1 MLKFQVSEDQQWMIL
16 VESLDEVEKKQI
28 DISLTK
34 KIHNFY
40 FHPLVKK
47 KIWDGSIC
55 FIEKKGGF
63 WKVPIGL
70 WRELLQIG
78 EEYKI
83 EIEINGLENIILKDP
98 TLEEFTEWVDEFF
111 KDGIGGDISKK
122 PRDYQI
128 ETAWKLIKYRY
139 SVSEVATS
147 SGKTLIAFMIFSY
160 LKSKGLIKKFLMI
173 VPSTNLVF
181 QGSEDFEDYGLDRI
195 GTKIQQ
201 IGGGSKLREGCDLII
216 GTFQSLVK
224 QDEEFFADVDAV
236 FVDEAHHTN
245 SMSIKKIVAHCM
257 HSRWRFGLTGTLTK
271 RGTADYLT
279 IQQFL
284 GPLVVEIPPSFLF
297 DNNYATPVSIKV
309 VVMDWL
315 EPEYKEKLAELK
327 TNNSKGG
334 DNKIEGNEF
343 YNIERKLVI
352 ESKKRLNYVVDF
364 INKTS
369 KNSLVLF
376 QSVKD
381 EYGKQI
387 WNALREKSSDREVF
401 YVDGDTDESLREEYK
416 TRMSTG
422 TNKILIATYGT
433 FATGISINNLHN
445 IFLVESY
452 KSEVLIK
459 QSLGRG
465 MRKMDGKEKV
475 NVIDF
480 VDDFS
485 TKCYQNYLIK
495 HSEVRIQIYRK
506 ECFDYKIF
514 NVKL

>member
-16 VESLDEVEKKQI
+16 LEALDEVEKKQI
-28 DISLTK
+28 EISLTK

-47 KIWDGSIC
+47 KLWDGNIC
-55 FIEKKGGF
+55 FVDRKGGY

-70 WRELLQIG
+70 WREVMQIG
-78 EEYKI
+78 EDYNIK
-83 EIEINGLENIILKDP
+83 IEINGLDLIINQNL
-98 TLEEFTEWVDEFF
+98 TLEEYTNWVNEFF
-111 KDGIGGDISKK
+111 ADSKIE

-128 ETAWKLIKYRY
+128 ETAWKIIKYRY

-147 SGKTLIAFMIFSY
+147 SGKTLISFMIFAY
-160 LKSKGLIKKFLMI
+160 LKSKGLIRKFMMV

-181 QGSEDFEDYGLDRI
+181 QGSDDFEDYGLAKL
-195 GTKIQQ
+195 GVKIQQ
-201 IGGGSKLREGCDLII
+201 IGGGSKIREGCDLII

-224 QDEEFFADVDAV
+224 QDDEFFSEIDAV

-245 SMSIKKIVAHCM
+245 SNSIKKIVSHCM
-257 HSRWRFGLTGTLTK
+257 HSKWRFGLTGTLTK

-309 VVMDWL
+309 VIMDWL
-315 EPEYKEKLAELK
+315 EKEYKEKLADLK
-327 TNNSKGG
+327 LNN
-334 DNKIEGNEF
+334 NNLEGNEI

-364 INKTS
+364 ISKTS

-387 WNALREKSSDREVF
+387 WNLIREKNNDKEVF
-401 YVDGDTDESLREEYK
+401 YVDGDTDEGLREEYK
-416 TRMSTG
+416 SRMG
-422 TNKILIATYGT
+422 GGNNKILVATYGT
-433 FATGISINNLHN
+433 FSTGISINNLHN

-465 MRKMDGKEKV
+465 MRKMEGKEKV

-480 VDDFS
+480 VDDF
-485 TKCYQNYLIK
+485 TTPKYQNYLVK
-495 HSEVRIQIYRK
+495 HGNARMEIYKK
-506 ECFDYKIF
+506 EGFEYRIF
-514 NVKL
+514 NIKL

>member
-1 MLKFQVSEDQQWMIL
+1 MLRFQVSEDQQWMVLI
-16 VESLDEVEKKQI
+16 ESPDEIEKKQI
-28 DISLTK
+28 EISLTK

-47 KIWDGSIC
+47 KIWDGSVC
-55 FIEKKGGF
+55 FVDKKGPF
-63 WKVPIGL
+63 MRVPIGL
-70 WRELLQIG
+70 WRELMQIG
-78 EEYKI
+78 EDYKIKI
-83 EIEINGLENIILKDP
+83 EIEGLDDLILKDL
-98 TLEEFTEWVDEFF
+98 TLEDFTLWVNEFF
-111 KDGIGGDISKK
+111 SDSKME

-128 ETAWKLIKYRY
+128 DTAWKLIKYRY

-147 SGKTLIAFMIFSY
+147 SGKTLISFMIFAY
-160 LKSKGLIKKFLMI
+160 LKSKGLIRKFMM
-173 VPSTNLVF
+173 VAPNNNLVI
-181 QGSEDFEDYGLDRI
+181 QGTEDFDDYGLEKL
-195 GTKIQQ
+195 GVKIQQ
-201 IGGGSKLREGCDLII
+201 IGGGNKLRQGCDLII

-224 QDEEFFADVDAV
+224 QDPEFFEEVDAV

-245 SMSIKKIVAHCM
+245 SMSIKKIMSNCM
-257 HSRWRFGLTGTLTK
+257 HSRWRYGLTGTLTK

-284 GPLVVEIPPSFLF
+284 GPLMVEIPPSFLF
-297 DNNYATPVSIKV
+297 DNNYATPVSIKI
-309 VVMDWL
+309 VMLDWL
-315 EPEYKEKLAELK
+315 DQEYKDKLAELK
-327 TNNSKGG
+327 TNHN
-334 DNKIEGNEF
+334 NLEGNDV

-364 INKTS
+364 ITKTS

-387 WNALREKSSDREVF
+387 WNLIREKTSDKEVF

-416 TRMSTG
+416 GRMAAG
-422 TNKILIATYGT
+422 GNKILIATYGT
-433 FATGISINNLHN
+433 FATGISINNIHN

-465 MRKMDGKEKV
+465 MRKMEGKEKV

-485 TKCYQNYLIK
+485 SSKYQNYLVK
-495 HSEVRIQIYRK
+495 HGEVRLQIYKK
-506 ECFDYKIF
+506 EGFEYKIF
-514 NVKL
+514 KVKL

>member
-1 MLKFQVSEDQQWMIL
+1 MIKFQVSDDEQWMVLI
-16 VESLDEVEKKQI
+16 EALDEIEKRQI
-28 DISLTK
+28 EISLTK

-47 KIWDGSIC
+47 KIWDGNIC
-55 FIEKKGGF
+55 FIDKKGGY
-63 WKVPIGL
+63 WRIPIGL

-78 EEYKI
+78 EEYDIKI
-83 EIEINGLENIILKDP
+83 EISGLDRIIINDI
-98 TLEEFTEWVDEFF
+98 TLEDYTAWVNEFF
-111 KDGIGGDISKK
+111 EGSGIE

-128 ETAWKLIKYRY
+128 EAAWKIIRFRY
-139 SVSEVATS
+139 SVSEIATS
-147 SGKTLIAFMIFSY
+147 SGKTLMAFMIFSY
-160 LKSKGLIKKFLMI
+160 LKQKGMIRKFLMI

-181 QGSEDFEDYGLDRI
+181 QGSDDFEDYGISKL
-195 GTKIQQ
+195 GVKIQQ
-201 IGGGSKLREGCDLII
+201 IGGGSKIREGCEILI

-224 QDEEFFADVDAV
+224 QDAEFFEEFDAV

-245 SMSIKKIVAHCM
+245 SMSIKKIVANCM
-257 HSRWRFGLTGTLTK
+257 HSKWRFGLTGTLTK

-297 DNNYATPVSIKV
+297 DNNYATPVSIKIV
-309 VVMDWL
+309 RLDWL
-315 EPEYKEKLAELK
+315 DQEYKDKLSDLK
-327 TNNSKGG
+327 LH
-334 DNKIEGNEF
+334 DNDLEGNEL
-343 YNIERKLVI
+343 YNLERKLVV
-352 ESKKRLNYVVDF
+352 ESRTRLNYVVDF
-364 INKTS
+364 ISKTS

-387 WNALREKSSDREVF
+387 WNLIREKNNDKEAF
-401 YVDGDTDESLREEYK
+401 YVDGETSESLREEYK
-416 TRMSTG
+416 SRMASG
-422 TNKILIATYGT
+422 ANKILVATYGT

-465 MRKMDGKEKV
+465 MRKMEGKEKV
-475 NVIDF
+475 NIIDF

-485 TKCYQNYLIK
+485 TPRYQNYLLK
-495 HSEVRIQIYRK
+495 HGDARIEIYKK
-506 ECFDYKIF
+506 EGFEYKIYK
-514 NVKL
+514 VKL

>member
-1 MLKFQVSEDQQWMIL
+1 
-16 VESLDEVEKKQI
+16 
-28 DISLTK
+28 
-34 KIHNFY
+34 
-40 FHPLVKK
+40 
-47 KIWDGSIC
+47 
-55 FIEKKGGF
+55 
-63 WKVPIGL
+63 
-70 WRELLQIG
+70 
-78 EEYKI
+78 
-83 EIEINGLENIILKDP
+83 
-98 TLEEFTEWVDEFF
+98 
-111 KDGIGGDISKK
+111 
-122 PRDYQI
+122 
-128 ETAWKLIKYRY
+128 
-139 SVSEVATS
+139 
-147 SGKTLIAFMIFSY
+147 
-160 LKSKGLIKKFLMI
+160 
-173 VPSTNLVF
+173 
-181 QGSEDFEDYGLDRI
+181 
-195 GTKIQQ
+195 
-201 IGGGSKLREGCDLII
+201 
-216 GTFQSLVK
+216 
-224 QDEEFFADVDAV
+224 
-236 FVDEAHHTN
+236 
-245 SMSIKKIVAHCM
+245 
-257 HSRWRFGLTGTLTK
+257 
-271 RGTADYLT
+271 
-279 IQQFL
+279 
-284 GPLVVEIPPSFLF
+284 
-297 DNNYATPVSIKV
+297 
-309 VVMDWL
+309 
-315 EPEYKEKLAELK
+315 
-327 TNNSKGG
+327 
-334 DNKIEGNEF
+334 
-343 YNIERKLVI
+343 
-352 ESKKRLNYVVDF
+352 VDF

-485 TKCYQNYLIK
+485 TKGYQNYLIK

>member
-1 MLKFQVSEDQQWMIL
+1 MLKFIVSDDHQWL
-16 VESLDEVEKKQI
+16 VLTQSPDEVEKKQI
-28 DISLTK
+28 EISMTK
-34 KIHNFY
+34 KIHNHF

-47 KIWDGSIC
+47 KIWDGNVC
-55 FIEKKGGF
+55 FIEKKGPF
-63 WKVPIGL
+63 WRVPIGL
-70 WRELLQIG
+70 WRELMQIG

-83 EIEINGLENIILKDP
+83 EIEIDGLANIINQKL
-98 TLEEFTEWVDEFF
+98 TLEEFTEWSNEFF
-111 KDGIGGDISKK
+111 DDADKK

-128 ETAWKLIKYRY
+128 ETAWKIIKYRY

-147 SGKTLIAFMIFSY
+147 SGKTLISFMIFAY
-160 LKSKGLIKKFLMI
+160 LKSQGLIRKYMMI
-173 VPSTNLVF
+173 APNTNLVI
-181 QGSEDFEDYGLDRI
+181 QASEDFDDYGLQKL
-195 GTKIQQ
+195 GVKIQQ
-201 IGGGSKLREGCDLII
+201 IGAGNKLRPGCDLII

-224 QDEEFFADVDAV
+224 QEAEFFEEVDAV

-245 SMSIKKIVAHCM
+245 SMSIKKIVAKCM
-257 HSRWRFGLTGTLTK
+257 HSQWRYGLTGTLTK

-297 DNNYATPVSIKV
+297 ENNYATPISIKV
-309 VVMDWL
+309 VILDWL
-315 EPEYKEKLAELK
+315 EQEYKDKLSELK
-327 TNNSKGG
+327 LNHGN
-334 DNKIEGNEF
+334 IEGTEI
-343 YNIERKLVI
+343 YNVERRMVV
-352 ESKKRLNYVVDF
+352 ESKKRINYIVDF
-364 INKTS
+364 ISKIS

-381 EYGKQI
+381 EYVKKI
-387 WNALREKSSDREVF
+387 FNLIRDKNNDKEVF
-401 YVDGDTDESLREEYK
+401 YVDGDTDENLREEYK
-416 TRMSTG
+416 SRMSFG
-422 TNKILIATYGT
+422 ENRILIATYGT

-465 MRKMDGKEKV
+465 MRKMEGKEKV

-485 TKCYQNYLIK
+485 SPKYQNYLMK
-495 HSEVRIQIYRK
+495 HSLVRIEIYKR
-506 ECFDYKIF
+506 EGFSYKVF
-514 NVKL
+514 KVKL

>member
-16 VESLDEVEKKQI
+16 LESLDEVEKKQI
-28 DISLTK
+28 EISLTK

-47 KIWDGSIC
+47 KLWDGNIC
-55 FIEKKGGF
+55 FVEKRGGY

-70 WRELLQIG
+70 WREVMQIG
-78 EEYKI
+78 EDYNIK
-83 EIEINGLENIILKDP
+83 IEINGLDNIINPNL
-98 TLEEFTEWVDEFF
+98 TLEEYTEWVNDFF
-111 KDGIGGDISKK
+111 ADSDIE

-128 ETAWKLIKYRY
+128 ETAWKIIKYRY
-139 SVSEVATS
+139 SISEVATS
-147 SGKTLIAFMIFSY
+147 SGKTLISFMIFAY
-160 LKSKGLIKKFLMI
+160 LKSKGLVRKFMMV

-181 QGSEDFEDYGLDRI
+181 QGSDDFDDYGLAKL
-195 GTKIQQ
+195 GVKIQQ
-201 IGGGSKLREGCDLII
+201 IGGGNKLREGCDLII

-224 QDEEFFADVDAV
+224 QDKEFFEEIDAV

-245 SMSIKKIVAHCM
+245 SNSIKKIVSHCM
-257 HSRWRFGLTGTLTK
+257 HSKWRFGLTGTLTK

-297 DNNYATPVSIKV
+297 ANNYATPVSIKV
-309 VVMDWL
+309 VIMDWL
-315 EPEYKEKLAELK
+315 EKEYKEKLADLK
-327 TNNSKGG
+327 LNN
-334 DNKIEGNEF
+334 NNLEGNEV

-364 INKTS
+364 ISKTS

-387 WNALREKSSDREVF
+387 WNLIREKNNDKEVF
-401 YVDGDTDESLREEYK
+401 YVDGETDEGLREEYK
-416 TRMSTG
+416 SRMG
-422 TNKILIATYGT
+422 GGNNKILVATYGT
-433 FATGISINNLHN
+433 FSTGISINNLHN

-465 MRKMDGKEKV
+465 MRKMEGKEKV

-485 TKCYQNYLIK
+485 TPKYQNYLVKHGNARIEIYKKEGFEYRVFNIK
-495 HSEVRIQIYRK
+495 
-506 ECFDYKIF
+506 
-514 NVKL
+514 L

>member
-1 MLKFQVSEDQQWMIL
+1 VLTEA
-16 VESLDEVEKKQI
+16 LDEVERKQI
-28 DISLTK
+28 EISLTK

-47 KIWDGSIC
+47 KLWDGNIC
-55 FIEKKGGF
+55 FIEKKGGA
-63 WKVPIGL
+63 WKIPIGL
-70 WRELLQIG
+70 WREVLQIG
-78 EEYKI
+78 EDYAI
-83 EIEINGLENIILKDP
+83 EIEIGGLDKIVNNDL
-98 TLEEFTEWVDEFF
+98 TLEEYTEWVNEFF
-111 KDGIGGDISKK
+111 AGGIGGDPEKM

-139 SVSEVATS
+139 SISEVATS
-147 SGKTLIAFMIFSY
+147 SGKTLISFMIFAY
-160 LKSKGLIKKFLMI
+160 LKQKGLIRKFLMI

-181 QGSEDFEDYGLDRI
+181 QGSEDFEDYGLHKL
-195 GTKIQQ
+195 GSKIQQ
-201 IGGGSKLREGCDLII
+201 IGGGSKLREGCDVII

-224 QDEEFFADVDAV
+224 QDQEFFEEADLV

-245 SMSIKKIVAHCM
+245 SMSIKKIVAQCM

-284 GPLVVEIPPSFLF
+284 GPLIVEISPSFLF
-297 DNNYATPVSIKV
+297 DNNYATPVSIKI

-315 EPEYKEKLAELK
+315 EKEFKDKLADLK
-327 TNNSKGG
+327 LNN
-334 DNKIEGNEF
+334 NNLEGNEV
-343 YNIERKLVI
+343 YNLERKLVV

-364 INKTS
+364 MSKTS

-387 WNALREKSSDREVF
+387 WNLLREKNNEKEVF
-401 YVDGDTDESLREEYK
+401 YVDGDTSEGLREEYK
-416 TRMSTG
+416 SRMASG
-422 TNKILIATYGT
+422 NNKILIATYGT
-433 FATGISINNLHN
+433 FSTGISINNLHN

-465 MRKMDGKEKV
+465 MRQMEGKEKV
-475 NVIDF
+475 NIIDF

-485 TKCYQNYLIK
+485 SPKYQNYLMK
-495 HSEVRIQIYRK
+495 HSEARIQIYK
-506 ECFDYKIF
+506 NESFEYKIYK
-514 NVKL
+514 VKL

>member
-1 MLKFQVSEDQQWMIL
+1 MLKFKVSEDQQWMIL
-16 VESLDEVEKKQI
+16 IESPDEIEKKQI
-28 DISLTK
+28 EISLTK

-40 FHPLVKK
+40 FHPLVKRK
-47 KIWDGSIC
+47 LWDGNIC
-55 FIEKKGGF
+55 FVEKKGAF

-70 WRELLQIG
+70 WRELMQIG
-78 EEYKI
+78 DDYNIKI
-83 EIEINGLENIILKDP
+83 EIEGLDRIIIKDLS
-98 TLEEFTEWVDEFF
+98 LEEFTEWVNDFF
-111 KDGIGGDISKK
+111 KDSEIK

-128 ETAWKLIKYRY
+128 ETSWKLIKYRY
-139 SVSEVATS
+139 SVSEIATS
-147 SGKTLIAFMIFSY
+147 SGKTLISFMIFAY
-160 LKSKGLIKKFLMI
+160 LKSKGLIRKFMMI
-173 VPSTNLVF
+173 APNTNLVI
-181 QGSEDFEDYGLDRI
+181 QGSEDFDDYGLDKL
-195 GTKIQQ
+195 GVKIQQ
-201 IGGGSKLREGCDLII
+201 IGGGSKLRPGCDLII

-224 QDEEFFADVDAV
+224 QEEDFFSDVDAV

-245 SMSIKKIVAHCM
+245 SMSIKKIVAKCM
-257 HSRWRFGLTGTLTK
+257 HSKWRYGLTGTLTK

-297 DNNYATPVSIKV
+297 NNNYATPVSIKI

-315 EPEYKEKLAELK
+315 EEEYKEKLSDLK
-327 TNNSKGG
+327 IDNSNN
-334 DNKIEGNEF
+334 IEGNDL
-343 YNIERKLVI
+343 YNIERKLVV
-352 ESKKRLNYVVDF
+352 ESKKRLNYIVDF
-364 INKTS
+364 ISRTS

-387 WNALREKSSDREVF
+387 WNLIREKTSDKEVF
-401 YVDGDTDESLREEYK
+401 YVDGDTDENLREEYK
-416 TRMSTG
+416 SRMTIGS
-422 TNKILIATYGT
+422 NKILVATYGT
-433 FATGISINNLHN
+433 FATGISINNIHN

-465 MRKMDGKEKV
+465 MRKMEGKEVV

-485 TKCYQNYLIK
+485 TPRYQNYLIK
-495 HSEVRIQIYRK
+495 HSEARLQIYKK
-506 ECFDYKIF
+506 EGFSYKIF
-514 NVKL
+514 KVKF

>member
-1 MLKFQVSEDQQWMIL
+1 VLTEA
-16 VESLDEVEKKQI
+16 LDEVERKQI
-28 DISLTK
+28 EISLTK

-47 KIWDGSIC
+47 KLWDGNIC
-55 FIEKKGGF
+55 FIEKKGGA

-70 WRELLQIG
+70 WREVLQIG
-78 EEYKI
+78 EDYAI
-83 EIEINGLENIILKDP
+83 EIEINGLDKIVNNDL
-98 TLEEFTEWVDEFF
+98 TLEEYTEWVNEFF
-111 KDGIGGDISKK
+111 AGGIGGDPEKM

-139 SVSEVATS
+139 SISEVATS
-147 SGKTLIAFMIFSY
+147 SGKTLISFMIFAY
-160 LKSKGLIKKFLMI
+160 LKQKGLIRKFLMI

-181 QGSEDFEDYGLDRI
+181 QGSEDFEDYGLHKL
-195 GTKIQQ
+195 GSKIQQ
-201 IGGGSKLREGCDLII
+201 IGGGSKLREGCDVII

-224 QDEEFFADVDAV
+224 QDQEFFEEADLV

-245 SMSIKKIVAHCM
+245 SMSIKKIVAQCM

-284 GPLVVEIPPSFLF
+284 GPLIVEISPSFLF
-297 DNNYATPVSIKV
+297 DNNYATPVSIKI

-315 EPEYKEKLAELK
+315 EKEFKDKLADLK
-327 TNNSKGG
+327 LNN
-334 DNKIEGNEF
+334 NNLEGNEV
-343 YNIERKLVI
+343 YNLERKLVV

-364 INKTS
+364 MSKTS

-387 WNALREKSSDREVF
+387 WNLLREKNNEKEVF
-401 YVDGDTDESLREEYK
+401 YVDGDTSEGLREEYK
-416 TRMSTG
+416 SRMASG
-422 TNKILIATYGT
+422 NNKILIATYGT
-433 FATGISINNLHN
+433 FSTGISINNLHN

-465 MRKMDGKEKV
+465 MRQMEGKEKV
-475 NVIDF
+475 NIIDF

-485 TKCYQNYLIK
+485 SPKYQNYLMK
-495 HSEVRIQIYRK
+495 HSEARIQIYK
-506 ECFDYKIF
+506 NESFEYKIYK
-514 NVKL
+514 VKL

>member
-1 MLKFQVSEDQQWMIL
+1 MVRFVLSEDNQWL
-16 VESLDEVEKKQI
+16 VLIESTDEIEKKQI
-28 DISLTK
+28 EISLTK
-34 KIHNFY
+34 KIHNFF

-47 KIWDGSIC
+47 KLWDGNIC

-63 WKVPIGL
+63 WRVPIGL
-70 WRELLQIG
+70 WRELMQIG
-78 EEYKI
+78 EEYKF
-83 EIEINGLENIILKDP
+83 EIQIDGLDKLILHDLS
-98 TLEEFTEWVDEFF
+98 LEEFTQWVDNFF
-111 KDGIGGDISKK
+111 HDLEMK

-128 ETAWKLIKYRY
+128 ETAWKLVKYRY

-147 SGKTLIAFMIFSY
+147 SGKTLISFMIFAY
-160 LKSKGLIKKFLMI
+160 LKSKGLIRKFMMI
-173 VPSTNLVF
+173 TPNTNLVF
-181 QGSEDFEDYGLDRI
+181 QGTEDFQDYGLDKL
-195 GTKIQQ
+195 GVKIQQ
-201 IGGGSKLREGCDLII
+201 IGGGNKKREDCDLII

-224 QDEEFFADVDAV
+224 QDEEFFDEVDCV
-236 FVDEAHHTN
+236 FVDECHHTN
-245 SMSIKKIVAHCM
+245 SMSIKKIVSKCM
-257 HSRWRFGLTGTLTK
+257 KSGWRFGLTGTLTK

-284 GPLVVEIPPSFLF
+284 GPLIVEIPPSFLF

-309 VVMDWL
+309 VMLDWL
-315 EPEYKEKLAELK
+315 DPELKEKLSNLK
-327 TNNSKGG
+327 LNQNNL
-334 DNKIEGNEF
+334 EGNDI

-364 INKTS
+364 ISKTS

-387 WNALREKSSDREVF
+387 WNLIREITNDREVF
-401 YVDGDTDESLREEYK
+401 YVDGETDESLREEYK
-416 TRMSTG
+416 SRMAVGS
-422 TNKILIATYGT
+422 NKILIATYGT
-433 FATGISINNLHN
+433 FATGISIDNIHN

-465 MRKMDGKEKV
+465 MRKMEGKEKV
-475 NVIDF
+475 IVVDF

-485 TKCYQNYLIK
+485 TTRYQNYLVK
-495 HSEVRIQIYRK
+495 HMNARLEIYRK
-506 ECFDYKIF
+506 EGFEHKIYKVRI
-514 NVKL
+514 

>member
-1 MLKFQVSEDQQWMIL
+1 MLRFKVSEDHQWMIL

-28 DISLTK
+28 EISLTK

-70 WRELLQIG
+70 WRELMDIG
-78 EEYKI
+78 EEYKMD
-83 EIEINGLENIILKDP
+83 IEINGLDEIVLRDP
-98 TLEEFTEWVDEFF
+98 TLEEFTEWVNEFF
-111 KDGIGGDISKK
+111 KDGILGDPNKK

-147 SGKTLIAFMIFSY
+147 SGKTLISFMIFAY
-160 LKSKGLIKKFLMI
+160 LKSKGLIRKFLMI
-173 VPSTNLVF
+173 VPNTNLVF
-181 QGSEDFEDYGLDRI
+181 QGSDDFVDYGLDKLDVR
-195 GTKIQQ
+195 IQQ
-201 IGGGSKLREGCDLII
+201 IGGGSKLREGCDII
-216 GTFQSLVK
+216 MGTFQSLVK
-224 QDEEFFADVDAV
+224 QGPEFFEEVDCV

-245 SMSIKKIVAHCM
+245 SMSIKKIVSQCM
-257 HSRWRFGLTGTLTK
+257 HSKWRFGLTGTLTK
-271 RGTADYLT
+271 KGTADYLT

-297 DNNYATPVSIKV
+297 ENNYATPVSIKV
-309 VVMDWL
+309 VIMDWL
-315 EPEYKEKLAELK
+315 EEEYKQKLAEIK
-327 TNNSKGG
+327 QNNSKSG
-334 DNKIEGNEF
+334 DSKIEGNEF

-387 WNALREKSSDREVF
+387 FNALREKSAEKEVF
-401 YVDGDTDESLREEYK
+401 YVDGETSESLREEYK
-416 TRMSTG
+416 TRMSSG
-422 TNKILIATYGT
+422 ENKVLIATYGT
-433 FATGISINNLHN
+433 FSTGISINNLHN

-465 MRKMDGKEKV
+465 MRKMEGKERV

-485 TKCYQNYLIK
+485 SKGYQNYLIK
-495 HSEVRIQIYRK
+495 HGEARIEIYKR
-506 ECFDYKIF
+506 ESFDYKIF
-514 NVKL
+514 RVKL

>member
-1 MLKFQVSEDQQWMIL
+1 MLKFNISEDRKWIIL
-16 VESLDEVEKKQI
+16 ASASDEVEKRQI

-34 KIHNFY
+34 KIHNWY

-47 KIWDGSIC
+47 KIWDGNIC
-55 FIEKKGGF
+55 FIEKKGPF
-63 WKVPIGL
+63 WKIPIGL
-70 WRELLQIG
+70 WREVLEIG
-78 EEYKI
+78 KEYKM
-83 EIEINGLENIILKDP
+83 EIEIDGITDLILSDFTLENFN
-98 TLEEFTEWVDEFF
+98 TWVDKFF
-111 KDGIGGDISKK
+111 EGKDVK

-128 ETAWKLIKYRY
+128 EAAWKIIKYRY
-139 SVSEVATS
+139 SISEIATS
-147 SGKTLIAFMIFSY
+147 SGKTLISFMIFAY
-160 LKSKGLIKKFLMI
+160 LKQQGLIRKFLMI
-173 VPSTNLVF
+173 VPNTNLVF
-181 QGSEDFEDYGLDRI
+181 QGHDDFIDYGIEDL
-195 GTKIQQ
+195 GVKIQQ

-224 QDEEFFADVDAV
+224 KDPDFFEEIDAV

-257 HSRWRFGLTGTLTK
+257 HCGWRFGLTGTLTK
-271 RGTADYLT
+271 RGSADYLT

-284 GPLVVEIPPSFLF
+284 GPLVVEISPEFLF
-297 DNNYATPVSIKV
+297 KNNHATPVEIKV
-309 VVMDWL
+309 VIMNWL
-315 EPEYKEKLAELK
+315 DPEIKAKLADLK
-327 TNNSKGG
+327 LNAINM
-334 DNKIEGNEF
+334 EGNDI

-352 ESKKRLNYVVDF
+352 ESEKRLKYVVDF
-364 INKTS
+364 ISKTS

-387 WNALREKSSDREVF
+387 WNRLRDISSDREVF

-416 TRMSTG
+416 TRMSSG
-422 TNKILIATYGT
+422 ENKVLIATYGT
-433 FATGISINNLHN
+433 FSTGISINNLHN

-465 MRKMDGKEKV
+465 MRKMEGKEKV

-485 TKCYQNYLIK
+485 TPKYNNYLMK
-495 HSEVRIQIYRK
+495 HSEARIQIYRN
-506 ECFDYKIF
+506 ENFRYKIF
-514 NVKL
+514 RVNL

>member
-1 MLKFQVSEDQQWMIL
+1 MIKFQVSDDHQWIVLM
-16 VESLDEVEKKQI
+16 EALDEVEKKQI

-47 KIWDGSIC
+47 KIWDGNIC
-55 FIEKKGGF
+55 FIEKKGGA
-63 WKVPIGL
+63 WKIPIGL
-70 WRELLQIG
+70 WREVLQIG
-78 EEYKI
+78 EDYSIK
-83 EIEINGLENIILKDP
+83 IEINGLDKIVNNDL
-98 TLEEFTEWVDEFF
+98 TLEEYTEWVNEFF
-111 KDGIGGDISKK
+111 AGGIGGDPEKM
-122 PRDYQI
+122 PRDSQI

-147 SGKTLIAFMIFSY
+147 SGKTLISFMIFAY
-160 LKSKGLIKKFLMI
+160 LKQKGLIRKFLMI

-181 QGSEDFEDYGLDRI
+181 QGSEDFEDYGLHKL
-195 GTKIQQ
+195 GSKVQQ
-201 IGGGSKLREGCDLII
+201 IGGGSKLREGCDVII

-224 QDEEFFADVDAV
+224 QDPEFFEEADLV

-245 SMSIKKIVAHCM
+245 SMSIKKIVANCM

-284 GPLVVEIPPSFLF
+284 GPLIVEISPSFLF
-297 DNNYATPVSIKV
+297 DNNYATPVSIKI

-315 EPEYKEKLAELK
+315 EKELKDKLADLK
-327 TNNSKGG
+327 INN
-334 DNKIEGNEF
+334 NNLEGNEV
-343 YNIERKLVI
+343 YNLERKLVV

-364 INKTS
+364 ISKTS

-387 WNALREKSSDREVF
+387 WNLLREKNNDKEVF
-401 YVDGDTDESLREEYK
+401 YVDGDTNEGLREEYK
-416 TRMSTG
+416 ARMASG
-422 TNKILIATYGT
+422 ANKILIATYGT
-433 FATGISINNLHN
+433 FSTGISINNLHN

-465 MRKMDGKEKV
+465 MRKMEGKDKV
-475 NVIDF
+475 NIIDF

-485 TKCYQNYLIK
+485 SPKYQNYLLK
-495 HSEVRIQIYRK
+495 HSEARIQIYK
-506 ECFDYKIF
+506 NESFEYKIYK
-514 NVKL
+514 VKL